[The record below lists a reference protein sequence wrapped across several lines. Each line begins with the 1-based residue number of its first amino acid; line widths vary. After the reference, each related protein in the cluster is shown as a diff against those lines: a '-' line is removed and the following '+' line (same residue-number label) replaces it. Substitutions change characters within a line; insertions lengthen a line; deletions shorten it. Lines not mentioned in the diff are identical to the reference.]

1 MTPRGAGVG
10 AGSEPEQGPSPI
22 RIMRISGPAA
32 LTIWGFSLLASCAGS
47 PTGGDSGLEAGDHE
61 LNLRHQGRNRWA
73 LVHVPPAASAGERLP
88 LLLALHGGG
97 GNPDQFKADAGLD
110 AVADREGFLVFYP
123 AGTGVLPRTLLTWN
137 AGTDCCGYALEEDV
151 DDVGFLLSSIDDLDS
166 RTPVDLDRVYV
177 TGHSN
182 GGIMAYRLA
191 AEAADRVAAI
201 VPVAGAMMLDAFSPG
216 RAVPVL
222 HIHSVDDGRAL
233 YEGGLG
239 PPFPIGGGQVLHRPV
254 MEGITAWVSRN
265 GCPAQ
270 PVIVETR
277 EGTPGAP
284 NEDHSAEKLR
294 WAPCSSG
301 APVEHWRLHGPGH
314 AWPGSTVSPAQEA
327 LVGETTTIVI
337 AAEEIWSF
345 ARQFRLP

>member
-1 MTPRGAGVG
+1 V
-10 AGSEPEQGPSPI
+10 
-22 RIMRISGPAA
+22 
-32 LTIWGFSLLASCAGS
+32 
-47 PTGGDSGLEAGDHE
+47 
-61 LNLRHQGRNRWA
+61 
-73 LVHVPPAASAGERLP
+73 
-88 LLLALHGGG
+88 ALHGGG
-97 GNPDQFKADAGLD
+97 GNPEQFKGDAGLD
-110 AVADREGFLVFYP
+110 AVADREGFVVLYP
-123 AGTGVLPRTLLTWN
+123 AGTGILPRTLLTWN

-151 DDVGFLLSSIDDLDS
+151 DDVGFLLVAIDQLAS
-166 RTPVDLDRVYV
+166 RTPLDLERVYV

-182 GGIMAYRLA
+182 GGIMSYRLA

-201 VPVAGAMMLDAFSPG
+201 VPVAGAMMLDAFAPS
-216 RAVPVL
+216 RAVPLL
-222 HIHSVDDGRAL
+222 HIHSVDDSRAL

-239 PPFPIGGGQVLHRPV
+239 PPFPIGGGQVLHRPA
-254 MEGITAWVSRN
+254 MDGISAWVARN

-270 PVIVETR
+270 AAIVETR
-277 EGTPGAP
+277 VGSGGSEG
-284 NEDHSAEKLR
+284 HSAERLR

-337 AAEEIWSF
+337 AAEEVWTF

>member
-1 MTPRGAGVG
+1 
-10 AGSEPEQGPSPI
+10 
-22 RIMRISGPAA
+22 
-32 LTIWGFSLLASCAGS
+32 
-47 PTGGDSGLEAGDHE
+47 
-61 LNLRHQGRNRWA
+61 
-73 LVHVPPAASAGERLP
+73 
-88 LLLALHGGG
+88 
-97 GNPDQFKADAGLD
+97 
-110 AVADREGFLVFYP
+110 
-123 AGTGVLPRTLLTWN
+123 
-137 AGTDCCGYALEEDV
+137 
-151 DDVGFLLSSIDDLDS
+151 
-166 RTPVDLDRVYV
+166 
-177 TGHSN
+177 
-182 GGIMAYRLA
+182 MAYRLA

-201 VPVAGAMMLDAFSPG
+201 VPVAGAMMLDAFSPE

-233 YEGGLG
+233 YDGGLG

-254 MEGITAWVSRN
+254 MEGIAAWTERN
-265 GCPAQ
+265 GCPAV
-270 PVIVETR
+270 PAIVENR
-277 EGTPGAP
+277 EGGAGTPDEG
-284 NEDHSAEKLR
+284 HSAEKLR